1 MKYISKRKMTETNVS
16 LYKKP
21 LINYEAFLKSL
32 IYTALQIICENS
44 ITNNCKNAYIKLN
57 A

>member
-1 MKYISKRKMTETNVS
+1 MTKTNVS
-16 LYKKP
+16 LYKEP

-44 ITNNCKNAYIKLN
+44 ITNNCKMPIYS
-57 A
+57 

>member
-1 MKYISKRKMTETNVS
+1 MTETNVS
-16 LYKKP
+16 LYKEP